1 MDPPT
6 AVTAPDQ
13 SSALFPASDATLP
26 ESHHKTATEIDQ
38 SNAQLDVVFPA
49 TTSAAVAPSRSP
61 GATTPSPAIDAPPA
75 STFTFTDP
83 VVNPNI
89 QYCHPDLNMHLG
101 HPMDHV
107 QPFAIDYPSAPPA
120 TSPPVSS
127 NVHPFGQPGSTEY
140 AEKLELITKA
150 PDPTFLLDYVDIDA
164 LTDPSKFDPD
174 TDIINMSSYDASID
188 ELASHIE
195 HFDLDPLILVPV
207 KFDPVL
213 HTVSNERYNLLTD
226 HHRLDRTHI
235 TRWSAYCKQHLMNST
250 NVLADNI
257 LQGYFMNCL
266 CGRLRSEVA
275 DEFYDL
281 PAIEQSAASLIYLAL
296 TEVQSS
302 LYDCLPTLQR
312 TIACFKISDISNED
326 VSLASS
332 WLKAIISTLR
342 ATNDIPSSTI
352 DYILSGMATSQ
363 STAFN
368 NYISVLASIQSSRIR
383 SSASSINPI
392 LDQCCNKYRDLLQ
405 AGHWPMAQSK
415 E

>member
-1 MDPPT
+1 
-6 AVTAPDQ
+6 
-13 SSALFPASDATLP
+13 
-26 ESHHKTATEIDQ
+26 
-38 SNAQLDVVFPA
+38 
-49 TTSAAVAPSRSP
+49 
-61 GATTPSPAIDAPPA
+61 
-75 STFTFTDP
+75 
-83 VVNPNI
+83 
-89 QYCHPDLNMHLG
+89 
-101 HPMDHV
+101 
-107 QPFAIDYPSAPPA
+107 
-120 TSPPVSS
+120 
-127 NVHPFGQPGSTEY
+127 
-140 AEKLELITKA
+140 
-150 PDPTFLLDYVDIDA
+150 
-164 LTDPSKFDPD
+164 
-174 TDIINMSSYDASID
+174 
-188 ELASHIE
+188 
-195 HFDLDPLILVPV
+195 
-207 KFDPVL
+207 
-213 HTVSNERYNLLTD
+213 
-226 HHRLDRTHI
+226 
-235 TRWSAYCKQHLMNST
+235 
-250 NVLADNI
+250 
-257 LQGYFMNCL
+257 MNCL